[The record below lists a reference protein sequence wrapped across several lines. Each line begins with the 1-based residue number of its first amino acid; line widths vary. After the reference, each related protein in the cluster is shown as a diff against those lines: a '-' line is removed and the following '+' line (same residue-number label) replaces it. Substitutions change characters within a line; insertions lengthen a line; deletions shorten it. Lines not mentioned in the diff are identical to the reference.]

1 VALAVRLVP
10 HESAKQSTDAMDIT
24 AVDRL
29 LAQLEENL
37 EAAKLS
43 LKRKSMI

>member
-1 VALAVRLVP
+1 M
-10 HESAKQSTDAMDIT
+10 SDIV

-37 EAAKLS
+37 EAAKFS
-43 LKRKSMI
+43 LKRKKMIR

>member
-1 VALAVRLVP
+1 M
-10 HESAKQSTDAMDIT
+10 TDIT

-43 LKRKSMI
+43 LKRKTAI